1 MDNGVS
7 HRCKQQTQY
16 EYYYRKTDMHR
27 IKGTELYEA
36 PLLNIVEVI
45 AECGVNVSGGTLEGV
60 GGEKEET
67 DW

>member
-1 MDNGVS
+1 
-7 HRCKQQTQY
+7 
-16 EYYYRKTDMHR
+16 MHR

-45 AECGVNVSGGTLEGV
+45 AECGVNASGGTLEGV